1 MYTSLFCFSEQ
12 HWPECSYTP
21 GFALIKSFPR
31 FLFVSFIAIEFSDW
45 GKSWFPFQSRRLGPS
60 DTCGDMGEEQTGF
73 PVCLSLLGSILLIPG
88 TFDLGQSEKS
98 GSLEAW
104 LFIATYRRF

>member
-12 HWPECSYTP
+12 HWPECSNTP
-21 GFALIKSFPR
+21 CFALIKSFPR

-60 DTCGDMGEEQTGF
+60 DTCG
-73 PVCLSLLGSILLIPG
+73 G
-88 TFDLGQSEKS
+88 TWGRNKLDFQSVS
-98 GSLEAW
+98 PS
-104 LFIATYRRF
+104 